1 VTRSKEADVADL
13 HVNISLTFRTPASAA
28 VVLEHVVAAVNRSA
42 MPYELTGTNCTSFD
56 LDEVED

>member
-1 VTRSKEADVADL
+1 MADL